1 MEDKLFKFCQVLR
14 LLEDNSAVLSA
25 ASVYCIG
32 QCVAKRGDYPPA
44 HIVDLVKKLAESA
57 AAGLISEGLRTIA
70 ELYISEGD
78 VEKAG
83 RILENNV
90 SLFHKRSRDPG
101 PAAAEDMK
109 RLRLDE
115 EHTAATTPNIE
126 EKPTSPD
133 PPPALNCSI
142 CLENIPEEDYLPLER
157 CGCIFHQSCV
167 LAYIS
172 TAITQHK
179 YPITCPQAK
188 CKAEIHPLDMKE
200 RLPAQLYQ
208 QLEKTQL
215 DAFMQRNGREIQ
227 HCPTPDCPFA
237 FSWTG
242 ENPRFKCPACLKI
255 WCLLCKKE
263 YHDGISCKEYNQL
276 TDEKALDQQFE
287 TVIGREGF
295 QLCPTCNAWVEKIDG
310 CNVVRCVC
318 ETEFCYECGVA
329 IDDCECGGE

>member
-1 MEDKLFKFCQVLR
+1 MEDKLLQFCEVLR
-14 LLEDNSAVLSA
+14 LLEDNSALLSA

-32 QCVAKRGDYPPA
+32 QCVAKRRDYPPA

-57 AAGLISEGLRTIA
+57 AAGVISEGLRTIT
-70 ELYISEGD
+70 ELYISEGE
-78 VEKAG
+78 VEKAV
-83 RILENNV
+83 RILENNAA
-90 SLFHKRSRDPG
+90 LFSKRPRDPV
-101 PAAAEDMK
+101 AAEDMK

-126 EKPTSPD
+126 EKSTSPD

-142 CLENIPEEDYLPLER
+142 CLEIIPEEDYLPLER

-167 LAYIS
+167 LAYIN

-237 FSWTG
+237 FAWTG

-263 YHDGISCKEYNQL
+263 YHDGITCHEFNQL
-276 TDEKALDQQFE
+276 TDERHWISSLKTLSA
-287 TVIGREGF
+287 GKGF
-295 QLCPTCNAWVEKIDG
+295 KSVLP
-310 CNVVRCVC
+310 
-318 ETEFCYECGVA
+318 VA
-329 IDDCECGGE
+329 PG